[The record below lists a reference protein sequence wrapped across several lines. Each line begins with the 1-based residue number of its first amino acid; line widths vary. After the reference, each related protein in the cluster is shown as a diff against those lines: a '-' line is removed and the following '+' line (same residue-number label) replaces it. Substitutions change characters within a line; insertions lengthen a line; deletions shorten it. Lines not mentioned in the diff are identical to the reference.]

1 MWDCYSLEVLK
12 LEGSLCSQTLQGSV
26 DFPILAK
33 GNEGCSTPTPGGQ
46 SPLMITQ
53 SFDLCPKSVLLLD
66 QWHQGTDTWPE
77 CWCCV
82 SSSTQDIA
90 IPFWTWGRPGDGS
103 EMSPERVWRGNAVPD
118 SIKVHKG
125 DQKWGS
131 LPFPSLPFSSGH
143 RAHLTCTQS
152 RTMEFHSQVSSYKE
166 LRTAHLKKKS
176 TYCTIKVKIHSKLPN
191 TIIWLHLQSGLEPN
205 QSQNAWVS
213 PQQGRSLFLGFF
225 FLLLIGS
232 GEQFRLFFGNQH
244 SASYFQ

>member
-12 LEGSLCSQTLQGSV
+12 LEGSLCSQALQGSV

-33 GNEGCSTPTPGGQ
+33 GNEGCSTPTPGGR

-103 EMSPERVWRGNAVPD
+103 KMSPERVWRGNAVPD

-143 RAHLTCTQS
+143 RAHLTCTEQDYGIPLS
-152 RTMEFHSQVSSYKE
+152 GQFLQRAENSTPQKEKHILHYKGKDSQKTSQYHHVAASSKW
-166 LRTAHLKKKS
+166 TGAKS
-176 TYCTIKVKIHSKLPN
+176 VPKC
-191 TIIWLHLQSGLEPN
+191 
-205 QSQNAWVS
+205 
-213 PQQGRSLFLGFF
+213 LG
-225 FLLLIGS
+225 
-232 GEQFRLFFGNQH
+232 
-244 SASYFQ
+244 